1 VFSGYLTSPKWEI
14 AIRQNLKIPNFE
26 IKQLFQ
32 QIISKWFENTIKV
45 NSSLLIAMIDSL
57 THNRIKEFERHFT
70 AVMGDTFS
78 YFDIDKP
85 DGKRNREAENVWHAY
100 TLGLLASTGDDYI
113 IKSNRESGSGR
124 YDILMLPKDRTKYGV
139 LFEIK
144 ALDKKATQTA
154 IDNQLDKALDQIEK
168 NEYYKEFIAHQI
180 PKRIEIAVVF
190 TGKKVFMKAK
200 NQ

>member
-1 VFSGYLTSPKWEI
+1 
-14 AIRQNLKIPNFE
+14 
-26 IKQLFQ
+26 
-32 QIISKWFENTIKV
+32 
-45 NSSLLIAMIDSL
+45 
-57 THNRIKEFERHFT
+57 
-70 AVMGDTFS
+70 
-78 YFDIDKP
+78 
-85 DGKRNREAENVWHAY
+85 
-100 TLGLLASTGDDYI
+100 LGLLASTGDDYI

-154 IDNQLDKALDQIEK
+154 IDNQLDKALNQIER